1 MFCLCYETVVRQ
13 TLKEEK
19 QRHTTSQ
26 DSPSCLTT
34 NGIYYCQL
42 ERTLASLTSRTRW
55 IVTLHRCSQP
65 FSQSAISLR
74 YSVTLRSIAAQDS
87 ARWRSKNSSAYQSAL
102 APDRGRYYCFAIRP
116 SLSIPTVYLSS
127 ALANHKITT
136 VSLGRLNTHSTAV
149 NCATRLQ
156 PYVHSL
162 VLLVSSSLSLSLPF
176 SLSFFLYSTETLA
189 QAESVCNAL
198 RCTGTF
204 SKHSRLNKQL
214 DKLRLCCTGYGR
226 KSLIPAYL

>member
-1 MFCLCYETVVRQ
+1 MFCLCYETLVRQ
-13 TLKEEK
+13 TSEEEK
-19 QRHTTSQ
+19 QRHTTPQ
-26 DSPSCLTT
+26 DSPSCLTA
-34 NGIYYCQL
+34 NRIYYCQL

-127 ALANHKITT
+127 ALTNHKITT

-162 VLLVSSSLSLSLPF
+162 VLLVSSSLSLSLF
-176 SLSFFLYSTETLA
+176 LIFFVFDRNPRTSRERMQRASMYWHVFKTLPLE
-189 QAESVCNAL
+189 QAA
-198 RCTGTF
+198 G
-204 SKHSRLNKQL
+204 
-214 DKLRLCCTGYGR
+214 
-226 KSLIPAYL
+226 